1 MKIFSVI
8 SLISTLLVLSL
19 VSSGCVTGGSK
30 EQPVVFVTVQP
41 EKFFAERIAGDKFEV
56 NCIVPSG
63 VNPEM
68 FRPSSTLSEELLECT
83 AYLKL
88 ECLGYELE
96 WMEKLLDHNPR
107 KIKRYDTSE
116 GVELLF
122 GGNYKKGTGG
132 DKMVDPHMW
141 CSPKQALHIAENM
154 FSVFVELDPR
164 NEKYYKKR
172 YDLLVQELKAT
183 DSYLTKMLEVSSAA
197 AFVVYTPSLS
207 YLARDYG
214 VVQMCIEGEEQA
226 STETILEQ
234 LTIASK
240 ELNVRA
246 VFIQGDAADSHAKEV
261 ASALGC
267 EVVAIDLLSYEW
279 FEEIETIAN
288 ALTDTIDITD
298 IKQDDKLLLGKQQPP
313 L

>member
-1 MKIFSVI
+1 MRFFSVI

-19 VSSGCVTGGSK
+19 LSSGCVTGSSK

-41 EKFFAERIAGDKFEV
+41 ERFFAERIAGDKFKV

-63 VNPEM
+63 VSPEM
-68 FRPSSTLSEELLECT
+68 FRPSSTLAEELVECS

-88 ECLGYELE
+88 ECLGYELK
-96 WMEKLLDHNPR
+96 WMEKLLEHNPR
-107 KIKRYDTSE
+107 KIKRYDTSN

-122 GGNYKKGTGG
+122 GGNYKRVTA
-132 DKMVDPHMW
+132 DSKMVDPHMW
-141 CSPKQALHIAENM
+141 SSPKQALHIAENM
-154 FSVFVELDPR
+154 FDAFVELDPR
-164 NEKYYKKR
+164 NEKYFKKR

-183 DSYLTKMLEVSSAA
+183 DSYLTKMLELSPAT

-214 VVQMCIEGEEQA
+214 VAQMCIEGEEHA
-226 STETILEQ
+226 TTETILEQ
-234 LTIASK
+234 INLASK
-240 ELNVRA
+240 ELNIRA
-246 VFIQGDAADSHAKEV
+246 IFVPDDAVDSHAEEV
-261 ASALGC
+261 ATALGC

-298 IKQDDKLLLGKQQPP
+298 IKQDDKLLLGKR
-313 L
+313 